1 MQKNFSD
8 KFSKEI
14 FQRNFLEFFKKIFQD
29 RNQKDFPQSFVEGA
43 VKNFTAGV
51 GSLAKKAKEV
61 EEDAR
66 EVLRLPISIK
76 KRRHKKKY
84 RNQSN
89 TNQKKIE

>member
-1 MQKNFSD
+1 MKIQKYFSEI
-8 KFSKEI
+8 FSKNI
-14 FQRNFLEFFKKIFQD
+14 FQEYFPRIFFKKIFQD

-51 GSLAKKAKEV
+51 GSLAKEV

-76 KRRHKKKY
+76 NGGTKR
-84 RNQSN
+84 N
-89 TNQKKIE
+89 TETKAIQIKRK